1 MLAHILKYVCMN
13 IKICY
18 DTFKN
23 TFNSCNV
30 IIVDI
35 IKIYF
40 IEIIEKK
47 NKAHFSKYVCKNDYV
62 FVS

>member
-1 MLAHILKYVCMN
+1 MN
-13 IKICY
+13 IQFCY

-47 NKAHFSKYVCKNDYV
+47 NKAYFSKYVCKKDYV